1 MYEND
6 LATGTDYEYNSNL
19 EKMMISKKE
28 PQEKINLDLIN
39 TLLDENRSY
48 SDLPQED
55 LIRLKKEH
63 EDLFDSLPQKD
74 LQIEEQSDLE
84 QAIREDYAEICE
96 ALKNRKL
103 I

>member
-6 LATGTDYEYNSNL
+6 LATGTDYEYNSNF

-28 PQEKINLDLIN
+28 SQEKVNLELIS

-48 SDLPQED
+48 SDLSQED

-74 LQIEEQSDLE
+74 LPIEKQSDLE
-84 QAIREDYAEICE
+84 KAIREDYREICE
-96 ALKNRKL
+96 ILKNRN
-103 I
+103 